1 MCTAYVKK
9 REKEGRMGLMQNR
22 RGMNHKLGITEETN
36 LRVERDEN
44 DSTPK
49 NKIQK
54 KCWKVSC
61 ERTEIQISSYSLI
74 N

>member
-1 MCTAYVKK
+1 MCTAYVK
-9 REKEGRMGLMQNR
+9 EKGGRIGLMQNR

-36 LRVERDEN
+36 LRVERDET
-44 DSTPK
+44 DSTLK

-54 KCWKVSC
+54 KCWNVSC
-61 ERTEIQISSYSLI
+61 ERTEIQISSYNLI